1 MMNPRF
7 ILYLVAFSA
16 FMGPLT
22 QTIYTPILPEVRT
35 IFQTTPF
42 LVNLSISI
50 FTIFLALMQIVY
62 GPLVDRR
69 GRRVVL
75 VPAMCLYLLVTVG
88 ASFASSIGWLLVF
101 RALQA
106 VGIAAASVV
115 ATTVIGDL
123 FQGRERGRAM
133 GTFQMMVSLGPVVG
147 PMIGGWIGGAF
158 GVHGIFYVLTV
169 VGLFMLLMIVRFLPE
184 TKPEVSSGDAFSFRD
199 FSFVL
204 SQRIGA
210 AVLALG
216 FVQYYSF
223 YNFLVFLPEVLTER
237 YQLGAEEKG
246 LVFLPLSLMIV
257 IGSFLGGRFQE
268 RFDRRKFLITSS
280 SLNVLALLL
289 FTLLAESGLPVLMVC
304 ISLFGLMLGLSLPV
318 QTTLLTEAFVGKR
331 ATAIGMYNFFRYLG
345 MAAGPLLG
353 TPLFNTGGLTLLYG
367 FATAFFAAVVWFAGM
382 LLLKWKKGPIEGAN
396 QR

>member
-1 MMNPRF
+1 MNPRL

-16 FMGPLT
+16 FLGPLT
-22 QTIYTPILPEVRT
+22 QTIYTPILPEVRSH
-35 IFQTTPF
+35 FQTTPF
-42 LVNLSISI
+42 LINLSISI

-75 VPAMCLYLLVTVG
+75 VPAIVLYVLVTVG

-115 ATTVIGDL
+115 ATTVIADL

-169 VGLFMLLMIVRFLPE
+169 VGLIMLLLIMRFLPE
-184 TKPEVSSGDAFSFRD
+184 TKPEVSSGDKFSFRD
-199 FSFVL
+199 FSYVL
-204 SQRIGA
+204 SQKIGA

-246 LVFLPLSLMIV
+246 MVFLPLSLMIV

-268 RFDRRKFLITSS
+268 RFDTRKFLIAST

-289 FTLLAESGLPVLMVC
+289 FTLLAESGLPVLIVC

-367 FATAFFAAVVWFAGM
+367 FAAAFFAAVAWFAGL
-382 LLLKWKKGPIEGAN
+382 LLLKWRKVQVEE
-396 QR
+396 R

>member
-1 MMNPRF
+1 MNVRL

-16 FMGPLT
+16 FLGPLT
-22 QTIYTPILPEVRT
+22 QTIYTPILPEVREQ
-35 IFQTTPF
+35 FATTPF
-42 LVNLSISI
+42 LINMSISI
-50 FTIFLALMQIVY
+50 FTIALAMMQMVY

-69 GRRVVL
+69 GRRKVL
-75 VPAMCLYLLVTVG
+75 VPAIVLYVLVTIG
-88 ASFASSIGWLLVF
+88 ATFVNSIGWLLVF

-133 GTFQMMVSLGPVVG
+133 GTFQMMVSLGPVIG
-147 PMIGGWIGGAF
+147 PMVGGWIGGAF
-158 GVHGIFYVLTV
+158 GVHGIFYVLTA
-169 VGLFMLLMIVRFLPE
+169 VGMFMLLMIMRFLPE
-184 TKPEVSSGDAFSFRD
+184 TKPEVASGDAFSFRD

-204 SQRIGA
+204 SQKIGA

-223 YNFLVFLPEVLTER
+223 YNFLVFLPDVLTVR

-246 LVFLPLSLMIV
+246 MVFLPLSLMIV

-268 RFDRRKFLITSS
+268 RFNTRKFLIVSS
-280 SLNVLALLL
+280 SMNVVALLL
-289 FTLLAESGLPVLMVC
+289 FTLFAESGLPVLIVC

-331 ATAIGMYNFFRYLG
+331 ATAIGMYNFFRYMG
-345 MAAGPLLG
+345 MAAGPILG
-353 TPLFNTGGLTLLYG
+353 TPLYNYGGLALLYG
-367 FATAFFAAVVWFAGM
+367 FAAVFFSAVVWFAGM
-382 LLLKWKKGPIEGAN
+382 LLIKWKQEPIEG
-396 QR
+396 R

>member
-1 MMNPRF
+1 MNPRL

-16 FMGPLT
+16 FLGPLT
-22 QTIYTPILPEVRT
+22 QTIYTPILPEVRSH
-35 IFQTTPF
+35 FQTTPF

-50 FTIFLALMQIVY
+50 FTIFLALMQMVY

-69 GRRVVL
+69 GRRAVL
-75 VPAMCLYLLVTVG
+75 VPAISLYVLVTVG
-88 ASFASSIGWLLVF
+88 ASFAASIGWLLVF

-115 ATTVIGDL
+115 ATTVIGDM

-169 VGLFMLLMIVRFLPE
+169 VGLFMLLMIMRFLPE

-199 FSFVL
+199 FSYVL
-204 SQRIGA
+204 SQKIGA

-223 YNFLVFLPEVLTER
+223 YNFLVFLPDVLTER

-246 LVFLPLSLMIV
+246 MVFLPLSLMIV

-268 RFDRRKFLITSS
+268 RFDTRKFLIASS

-289 FTLLAESGLPVLMVC
+289 FTLFAQSGLPILIVC

-318 QTTLLTEAFVGKR
+318 QTTLLTGAFMAKR

-353 TPLFNTGGLTLLYG
+353 TPLFNDGGLTLLYG
-367 FATAFFAAVVWFAGM
+367 FAAAFFAAVVWFAGL
-382 LLLKWKKGPIEGAN
+382 LLLKGRKVTVEE
-396 QR
+396 R